1 MRSFASKL
9 QYSTFASL
17 HSSVARYLSEIAT
30 VEISGLPCLPFNGA
44 RPAST
49 GFATVKS
56 KKKKHKL
63 KQAYFCCST
72 GLVVNS
78 DV

>member
-9 QYSTFASL
+9 QYSKFASL
-17 HSSVARYLSEIAT
+17 HSSVAWYLSEIAA
-30 VEISGLPCLPFNGA
+30 VEISGLPCLPFNVA
-44 RPAST
+44 P
-49 GFATVKS
+49 TVESK

-78 DV
+78 VV